1 MKNLISY
8 EPLFQTMKRKNIST
22 YKLFKEGINSATY
35 YRMKEGGNVNV
46 DTIGKLC
53 KILNCD
59 VQDVIKYVNDGESE
73 NDE

>member
-1 MKNLISY
+1 MKSLISY
-8 EPLFQTMKRKNIST
+8 EPFFDTMKRKNVST

-35 YRMKEGGNVNV
+35 YRIRDGGNVNV

-59 VQDVIKYVNDGESE
+59 VSDIIKYVS
-73 NDE
+73 DE